1 MGKYR
6 LTFRKSVAKDL
17 RALPTKDIAS
27 ILKRIRSL
35 AGEPRPHRCEKL
47 SGQERYRVRQGA
59 YRIIYEINDD
69 GVLYF
74 SSLRGWEFWLTPEPE
89 MLSLPLTSKANI
101 SGEKHFESARED
113 LF

>member
-6 LTFRKSVAKDL
+6 LTFKKSVAKDL
-17 RALPTKDIAS
+17 RALPTKDIAR

-35 AGEPRPHRCEKL
+35 ADESNPLGCEKL

-69 GVLYF
+69 GLVVIVVKVGH
-74 SSLRGWEFWLTPEPE
+74 RGDIYRKKGD
-89 MLSLPLTSKANI
+89 S
-101 SGEKHFESARED
+101 
-113 LF
+113 